1 MAIAITNGVS
11 ITGGCL
17 LESYLN
23 TYIASL
29 SPQIW
34 LKFDDAY
41 TSGTVWS
48 SSSWI
53 NSGSASVS
61 PTIVGGN
68 VTGTTS
74 FVPLGNKA
82 VINYGGTPATTAT
95 FTAQYTPNANTT
107 YYNQTITMN
116 MTINTNS
123 DFRSQSAQ
131 GNWFWHQGATAVG
144 GNQGLSLAY
153 VPYSPGNDIFYVQYF
168 NGAGGGWLTAYMGIP
183 FPLQNNTN
191 YNITFVYSA
200 TGGTGNGYIKG
211 YINGVSLGATN
222 LSYAV
227 LNTGYA
233 ARFGARGLSDTSVE
247 VTGRISMD
255 NCLLWNRELTA
266 QEIFTL
272 SALSL
277 ASPCD
282 DYFSNV
288 SLLLPMN
295 GVNASTTFT
304 DYSPSPKSVTR
315 NGDTQISTAQFK
327 WNGSSG
333 YFDGSGDF
341 LSIPTSTAFDF
352 GTGNFTIE
360 FWYLKAGTPQE
371 YARIFQT
378 TNGDAFTG
386 ITISFDLQTDNLRC
400 DISYTGT
407 GGSWSLSVA
416 NIGTVSA
423 TEWRHFAI
431 VRDSTTIRFFQNGVQ
446 QTIAAIGSNPL
457 YYSSSQTTVV
467 IGGQTSPSR
476 SVNGYINDFRV
487 TKGVARYTA
496 NFTPPAASFPIQ
508 GC

>member
-82 VINYGGTPATTAT
+82 VINYGGSPATTAT

-123 DFRSQSAQ
+123 DFRSATQ
-131 GNWFWHQGATAVG
+131 GNWPWHQGATAVS

-153 VPYSPGNDIFYVQYF
+153 SPDASGNDIFYVQYF
-168 NGAGGGWLTAYMGIP
+168 NGAGGGWLAAYMGIP
-183 FPLQNNTN
+183 VLLQNNTN
-191 YNITFVYSA
+191 YNITLVYSA
-200 TGGTGNGYIKG
+200 TGGTGNGYVKG

-227 LNTGYA
+227 PNTGYA

-247 VTGRISMD
+247 VTSRISMD

-295 GVNASTTFT
+295 GANNSTTFT
-304 DYSPSPKSVTR
+304 DYSPSPKTVTPS
-315 NGDTQISTAQFK
+315 GDTKISFAQSK
-327 WNGSSG
+327 WNLSSG
-333 YFDGSGDF
+333 YFDGTGDY
-341 LSIPTSTAFDF
+341 LNIPTNIAFAF
-352 GTGNFTIE
+352 GTGDFTIE
-360 FWYLKAGTPQE
+360 MWLYRVGSGQQHLYEGRNGT
-371 YARIFQT
+371 T
-378 TNGDAFTG
+378 TN
-386 ITISFDLQTDNLRC
+386 TILLYLNASNQLTYYANGAVRISTTSVPTVNTWVHIAVCRSGTSTKLFMDGVQVGSTYTDTLNYAAPTTTL
-400 DISYTGT
+400 Y
-407 GGSWSLSVA
+407 
-416 NIGTVSA
+416 IGTNDVAS
-423 TEWRHFAI
+423 
-431 VRDSTTIRFFQNGVQ
+431 
-446 QTIAAIGSNPL
+446 GSYL
-457 YYSSSQTTVV
+457 
-467 IGGQTSPSR
+467 
-476 SVNGYINDFRV
+476 NGYLADLRV

-496 NFTPPAASFPIQ
+496 NFTPPTASFPIQ